1 MRQVIHIPDN
11 KVDVIRHLKSQPNMS
26 AYIVNLIEKDMEN
39 ELLTKE
45 KVIELIKKYSGNS
58 NQIDNEL
65 KNSINS
71 ILDF

>member
-1 MRQVIHIPDN
+1 
-11 KVDVIRHLKSQPNMS
+11 MS